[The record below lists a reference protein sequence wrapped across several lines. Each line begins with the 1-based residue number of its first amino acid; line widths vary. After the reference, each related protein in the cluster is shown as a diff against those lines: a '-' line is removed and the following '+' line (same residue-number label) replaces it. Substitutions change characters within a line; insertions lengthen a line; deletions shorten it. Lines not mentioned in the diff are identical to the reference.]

1 MAKVARAARN
11 ASLMRVETITPS
23 SNGTVSAPTKTIADA
38 ETGEVYFV
46 DVSSYTAVV
55 KLPPPREGMY
65 FKFIMSQASNNEDAN
80 DFAIITDAAGTDI
93 HGVIED
99 GGGLVEVAGHSTIQL
114 DNSVGS
120 FIITAGDFL
129 ELVSD
134 GTYWYVSGRILVDA
148 GIVTNAGHV
157 LA

>member
-1 MAKVARAARN
+1 NYQNPRA
-11 ASLMRVETITPS
+11 
-23 SNGTVSAPTKTIADA
+23 
-38 ETGEVYFV
+38 
-46 DVSSYTAVV
+46 
-55 KLPPPREGMY
+55 GMY
-65 FKFIMSQASNNEDAN
+65 FKFIMSAASDDEDTK

-114 DNSVGS
+114 DNSAGS

-134 GTYWYVSGRILVDA
+134 GTYWYVTGRILVDA
-148 GIVTNAGHV
+148 GIVTNAG
-157 LA
+157 LALA

>member
-1 MAKVARAARN
+1 MAKVGRAARN
-11 ASLMRVETITPS
+11 ASLMRVETIAPS
-23 SNGTVSAPTKTIADA
+23 ADGTVAAPTKTIADA

-46 DVSSYTAVV
+46 DVSTYTAVV
-55 KLPPPREGMY
+55 KLPKPRAGMY
-65 FKFIMSQASNNEDAN
+65 FKFIMSAASNDEDTK

-114 DNSVGS
+114 DNSEGS

-134 GTYWYVSGRILVDA
+134 GTYWYVTGRILVDA
-148 GIVTNAGHV
+148 GIVTNAG
-157 LA
+157 LALA